1 MDRLL
6 DTHEAAALLG
16 FTESTLKRWRSK
28 GTGPAYVKVNGYA
41 VRYRQSALD
50 EWIKAGQAETLHRGA
65 RRRLY

>member
-41 VRYRQSALD
+41 VRYRQSELD
-50 EWIKAGQAETLHRGA
+50 AWLNAGSPTTKATHR
-65 RRRLY
+65 RMY